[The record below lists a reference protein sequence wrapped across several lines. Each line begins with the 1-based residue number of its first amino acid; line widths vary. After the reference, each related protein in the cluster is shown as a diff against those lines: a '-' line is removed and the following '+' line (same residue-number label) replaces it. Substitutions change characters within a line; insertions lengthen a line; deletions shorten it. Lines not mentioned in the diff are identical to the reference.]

1 MNFLKNCTKGIALG
15 AGAILPG
22 ISSGVLCVIF
32 GIYEKLLDSILNFFS
47 DVKKN
52 IKFLFPLVIGGA
64 IGVFIFGNILNYFFY
79 RFPLQVKS
87 IFIGL
92 ILGSIPELI
101 KEINKKGDFKIK
113 YCIFVIIAFCLGIAM
128 VFLENLISINYVE
141 NSNIF
146 YLVLAGLMMS
156 VGVVVPGVS
165 STIIL
170 MLMGVYTVYLQAV
183 SNMYMPV
190 LIPMG
195 VGLIVGGFIFMKI
208 TQFLLKKFYV
218 PTFYVIIGFTLG
230 SIFVLLPEIST
241 LVEFIISIMCICLG
255 IIAS

>member
-1 MNFLKNCTKGIALG
+1 
-15 AGAILPG
+15 
-22 ISSGVLCVIF
+22 
-32 GIYEKLLDSILNFFS
+32 
-47 DVKKN
+47 
-52 IKFLFPLVIGGA
+52 
-64 IGVFIFGNILNYFFY
+64 
-79 RFPLQVKS
+79 
-87 IFIGL
+87 
-92 ILGSIPELI
+92 
-101 KEINKKGDFKIK
+101 
-113 YCIFVIIAFCLGIAM
+113 
-128 VFLENLISINYVE
+128 
-141 NSNIF
+141 
-146 YLVLAGLMMS
+146 MS